1 MSFSRTFFWKRKDFS
16 GGDLLPIVHDLVD
29 PAPIVTANN
38 MVHRAAQR
46 TTSCNMNL
54 ARAQLRFDVFHV
66 IDGHFVK
73 GRMNSWN
80 ESAWCV

>member
-1 MSFSRTFFWKRKDFS
+1 
-16 GGDLLPIVHDLVD
+16 
-29 PAPIVTANN
+29 
-38 MVHRAAQR
+38 
-46 TTSCNMNL
+46 MNL